1 MIATTASIFMNEQLH
16 WTLVAECSACHCAST
31 IPLFIGVIAACDGC
45 GARIEID
52 PVLTVFHRA
61 SGSGFARS

>member
-1 MIATTASIFMNEQLH
+1 MIATRASIFMNEQLH
-16 WTLVAECSACHCAST
+16 WTLVAECSACHRVST
-31 IPLFIGVIAACDGC
+31 IPLFIGVLAACENC

-61 SGSGFARS
+61 SGSGFSGS